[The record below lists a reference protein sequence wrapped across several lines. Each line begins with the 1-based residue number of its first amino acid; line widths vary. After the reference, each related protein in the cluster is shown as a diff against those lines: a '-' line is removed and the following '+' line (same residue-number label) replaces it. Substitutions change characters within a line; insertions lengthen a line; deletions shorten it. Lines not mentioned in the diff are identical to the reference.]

1 MIVCCSRQPAVSTP
15 SAARQAGLDSL
26 AVRNTGVCKHAV
38 GWVPTAV
45 EAMVP
50 VGVGVGVA
58 DVAAGVGAV
67 IPAPHVGGILEADP
81 VVRELASGC
90 IQGRICAMC

>member
-1 MIVCCSRQPAVSTP
+1 MIMCCSRQQASSTP

-26 AVRNTGVCKHAV
+26 AVRKTGVCKHAV

-58 DVAAGVGAV
+58 DVAAGVRAV
-67 IPAPHVGGILEADP
+67 IPAPHVGDVLEADP

-90 IQGRICAMC
+90 IQGRMRVMC